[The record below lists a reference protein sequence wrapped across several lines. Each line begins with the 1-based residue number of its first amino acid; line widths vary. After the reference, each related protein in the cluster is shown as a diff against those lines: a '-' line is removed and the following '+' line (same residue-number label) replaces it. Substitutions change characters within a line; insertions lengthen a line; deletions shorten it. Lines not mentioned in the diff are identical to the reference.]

1 MMNRNHN
8 MKRNIE
14 RLAAGALAAAV
25 GFGTAACGAAG
36 TGSKSSSKDTL
47 KATKE
52 KLEDTMEVSSSFG
65 DKADEDAE
73 KIETVYVS
81 ADADGSAKDV
91 TVSNWLRNYSGQDKI
106 EDKSDLTDIKNVKG
120 NQKYEKGSDGALTW
134 DADGKD
140 VFYQGKTKDTLP
152 VGVKVSYKLDGQ
164 DIDAKDL
171 AGKSGKVT
179 IRFDYTNTAKTT
191 VNVDGQDKGMTVP
204 FAMIS
209 GMVLPSDH
217 FSNITV
223 TNGKVVS
230 DADNNIVMGVALP
243 GLSDALS
250 IDRSKLDELGVDS
263 ETTIPD
269 YVEITADAKDFELGL
284 TMTMASA
291 NVLSDL
297 GFSDYDNSDAVNKIG
312 DDMDKLQSSMQQLI
326 DGGQKISDG
335 TKSLKEGSAALKD
348 GVNAYTGGVSQL
360 TAGAKKLNDSIS
372 TLTDG
377 TQKLSDGV
385 KLLKQKLSQAK
396 SSKDV
401 QEIQSL
407 YQSYQNIYNT
417 LTNPNDKYKQ
427 AEVSVGK
434 LSGIQT
440 QLTDLQNSIKDV
452 SADTLNKQLITEG
465 ETEANQQIETLES
478 KLADGITGNE
488 KLQGLANM
496 ILQRKLTDQ
505 EAQAIVTYVLMN
517 NLSGNQSLSQDTLNS
532 EKFQSTMEGA
542 IGDAAKSY
550 ITKPDYRT
558 KVLTTVQANK
568 DTFKATIQ
576 SAIKTE
582 VENEVNSKKAYDTMV
597 SQVKTAVKT
606 KYPTM
611 SDIDAST
618 NAELIV
624 KSAILSAINNKEKFN
639 EDFLEGPVV
648 DKDGNRDARKS
659 VFQNTYI
666 ATAVATLSG
675 LQTNAIAAKG
685 ITKEQAFHDQPTRG
699 YEKIKSVSDLSTN
712 DQAWLAATG
721 MTQKEWDYLSTWS
734 RVTDD
739 TDANTGAEYLVKYQT
754 FMTKFAMIQSAYNS
768 VQSKLSELS
777 MGVDQLDSGASQLLN
792 GISKQLAPG
801 VLQLYN
807 GAAKLNSNSSALNK
821 GASELYEGAGQLA
834 DGSAT
839 LSDGLVQF
847 NDEGIAK
854 LSEAFTGEVSQ
865 FADQL
870 KAVDD
875 AGKSYTTFSGKADDM
890 NSSVKFIIETDEISK
905 DSKK

>member
-25 GFGTAACGAAG
+25 GFGTVACGAAG
-36 TGSKSSSKDTL
+36 TSSKSSSKDTL

-52 KLEDTMEVSSSFG
+52 KLEDTMEVSTSFG

-91 TVSNWLRNYSGQDKI
+91 TVSNWLRNYSGQNKI

-191 VNVDGQDKGMTVP
+191 VNVDGQDKEMTVP

-407 YQSYQNIYNT
+407 YQTYLDIYNQ
-417 LTNPNDKYKQ
+417 LKNPNGDFAK
-427 AEVSVGK
+427 AVASVGSLTGLQTEKAK
-434 LSGIQT
+434 LQDSVNGFDATTPLYQ
-440 QLTDLQNSIKDV
+440 QALSEVNSLL
-452 SADTLNKQLITEG
+452 ANKQGELIKRIKAG
-465 ETEANQQIETLES
+465 YQEAYKKATLQS
-478 KLADGITGNE
+478 KDLSDDEA
-488 KLQGLANM
+488 KM
-496 ILQRKLTDQ
+496 ILSYAMIQ
-505 EAQAIVTYVLMN
+505 EAQELQQSKQTLTLSDLQSDAFQKSFGEKVTQAVQAYLMD
-517 NLSGNQSLSQDTLNS
+517 NLNHT
-532 EKFQSTMEGA
+532 
-542 IGDAAKSY
+542 
-550 ITKPDYRT
+550 
-558 KVLTTVQANK
+558 TTVRDKVSLAGDNTQNALNK
-568 DTFKATIQ
+568 AIQDQVSAQVKDAYQQTVAAVKATINTANPGMQDSEQ
-576 SAIKTE
+576 SE
-582 VENEVNSKKAYDTMV
+582 
-597 SQVKTAVKT
+597 
-606 KYPTM
+606 
-611 SDIDAST
+611 
-618 NAELIV
+618 NAELIT
-624 KSAILSAINNKEKFN
+624 KIAIKNAMDKGEIFNSAFMKQGGKFQTLYLVPAA
-639 EDFLEGPVV
+639 E
-648 DKDGNRDARKS
+648 
-659 VFQNTYI
+659 
-666 ATAVATLSG
+666 TLSG
-675 LQTNAIAAKG
+675 MQTNVQKAQG
-685 ITKEQAFHDQPTRG
+685 ITKAEAENTEPKTRG
-699 YEKIKSVSDLSTN
+699 YENIKSENDLSQEN
-712 DQAWLAATG
+712 KAWLAATG
-721 MTQKEWDYLSTWS
+721 MTKTEWTYLSIRS
-734 RVTDD
+734 RITDD
-739 TDANTGAEYLVKYQT
+739 KAANTGAEYLVKYNA

-807 GAAKLNSNSSALNK
+807 GAAKLNSNSAALNK

>member
-1 MMNRNHN
+1 MEVRFIMNRNKN
-8 MKRNIE
+8 IKRNVE
-14 RLAAGALAAAV
+14 RIAAGALAAAV
-25 GFGTAACGAAG
+25 GFGATACGVVGTKTSAA
-36 TGSKSSSKDTL
+36 SKDSL

-52 KLEDTMEVSSSFG
+52 KLEDTMEVSTSFG
-65 DKADEDAE
+65 DKADQDAE
-73 KIETVYVS
+73 KLETVYVS

-91 TVSNWLRNYSGQDKI
+91 TVSNWLRNYSGKDKI
-106 EDKSDLTDIKNVKG
+106 DDKSDLTDIKNVKG
-120 NQKYEKGSDGALTW
+120 NQKFEKGSDGALTW

-140 VFYQGKTKDTLP
+140 VFYQGKTKDSLP
-152 VGVKVSYKLDGQ
+152 VGVKVSYKLDGE
-164 DIDAKDL
+164 DIDPKDL

-179 IRFDYTNTAKTT
+179 IRFDYTNMAKTT
-191 VNVDGQDKGMTVP
+191 VNVDGQDKEMTVP

-250 IDRSKLDELGVDS
+250 IDRSKLDDLGVDA

-326 DGGQKISDG
+326 DGGKKVSDG
-335 TKSLKEGSAALKD
+335 TAALKEGSAALKD

-377 TQKLSDGV
+377 AQKLSDGV

-396 SSKDV
+396 SSDDVKD
-401 QEIQSL
+401 IQSL
-407 YQSYQNIYNT
+407 YQSYQNIYNQ
-417 LTNPNDKYKQ
+417 LMDKNKEFEQATESIGYLNTAQTKMAEMQKTAAGFTDDSKTRAFTGIVKTELDNAKSQIKDTYDQENKPKQ
-427 AEVSVGK
+427 
-434 LSGIQT
+434 LSDEDAATILDYILLNVAQNEQAKMNTESLENFLQT
-440 QLTDLQNSIKDV
+440 QDFKTFLTTY
-452 SADTLNKQLITEG
+452 DTNKTTI
-465 ETEANQQIETLES
+465 
-478 KLADGITGNE
+478 
-488 KLQGLANM
+488 QGA
-496 ILQRKLTDQ
+496 
-505 EAQAIVTYVLMN
+505 V
-517 NLSGNQSLSQDTLNS
+517 NS
-532 EKFQSTMEGA
+532 EKG
-542 IGDAAKSY
+542 
-550 ITKPDYRT
+550 
-558 KVLTTVQANK
+558 
-568 DTFKATIQ
+568 KATIKN
-576 SAIKTE
+576 IKSSLLKAGI
-582 VENEVNSKKAYDTMV
+582 NKAYNTV
-597 SQVKTAVKT
+597 LNKVE
-606 KYPTM
+606 
-611 SDIDAST
+611 T
-618 NAELIV
+618 NLR
-624 KSAILSAINNKEKFN
+624 NNKVSEDKVEEYAKLITNSAVMNALNKNETFN
-639 EDFLEGPVV
+639 EDFLYGTKQT
-648 DKDGNRDARKS
+648 DDGKRDPSTS
-659 VFQNTYI
+659 VFQNFYI
-666 ATAVATLSG
+666 GNASKSLVSVQQNMSKARVISKSQVPSS
-675 LQTNAIAAKG
+675 LQ
-685 ITKEQAFHDQPTRG
+685 TRG
-699 YEKIKSVSDLSTN
+699 YENIKDASDLSTD
-712 DQAWLAATG
+712 DQTWLAATG
-721 MTQKEWDYLSTWS
+721 MTKEEWQYLAEWS
-734 RVTDD
+734 KVYDESD
-739 TDANTGAEYLVKYQT
+739 PNANTGAEYYVKYQT
-754 FMTKFAMIQSAYNS
+754 FMTKFAKIQSAYNS

-777 MGVDQLDSGASQLLN
+777 NGVDQLDAGTSQLLN
-792 GISKQLAPG
+792 GISNQLAPG

-807 GAAKLNSNSSALNK
+807 GAAKLNANSAALSK
-821 GASELYEGAGQLA
+821 GASQLYEGAGQLA

>member
-1 MMNRNHN
+1 
-8 MKRNIE
+8 
-14 RLAAGALAAAV
+14 V
-25 GFGTAACGAAG
+25 
-36 TGSKSSSKDTL
+36 
-47 KATKE
+47 
-52 KLEDTMEVSSSFG
+52 
-65 DKADEDAE
+65 DA
-73 KIETVYVS
+73 
-81 ADADGSAKDV
+81 
-91 TVSNWLRNYSGQDKI
+91 
-106 EDKSDLTDIKNVKG
+106 
-120 NQKYEKGSDGALTW
+120 
-134 DADGKD
+134 
-140 VFYQGKTKDTLP
+140 
-152 VGVKVSYKLDGQ
+152 
-164 DIDAKDL
+164 
-171 AGKSGKVT
+171 
-179 IRFDYTNTAKTT
+179 
-191 VNVDGQDKGMTVP
+191 
-204 FAMIS
+204 
-209 GMVLPSDH
+209 
-217 FSNITV
+217 
-223 TNGKVVS
+223 
-230 DADNNIVMGVALP
+230 
-243 GLSDALS
+243 
-250 IDRSKLDELGVDS
+250 

-396 SSKDV
+396 SSDDV
-401 QEIQSL
+401 KKIQSL

-417 LTNPNDKYKQ
+417 LTNPNDIYKQ

-440 QLTDLQNSIKDV
+440 QLTDLQNSVKDV
-452 SADTLNKQLITEG
+452 RAETLNQKLL
-465 ETEANQQIETLES
+465 EAGMKKANDTVAASEKT
-478 KLADGITGNE
+478 AVDGIKNDPT
-488 KLQGLANM
+488 
-496 ILQRKLTDQ
+496 
-505 EAQAIVTYVLMN
+505 AQAAAKMLLKQDSLKDDQAKTIYTYALIQAYQ
-517 NLSGNQSLSQDTLNS
+517 NLAANKQSLTLDLLNQPEFQTQLQDLI
-532 EKFQSTMEGA
+532 KQSTDAYFKNKRGVEG
-542 IGDAAKSY
+542 
-550 ITKPDYRT
+550 
-558 KVLTTVQANK
+558 TVQK
-568 DTFKATIQ
+568 YGSTVSATIQ
-576 SAIKTE
+576 KAVSDGVSKKVTDADAYNTILNPVKAEIKKQYPSMSDTDVTSNADLITKAAIKNAIDE
-582 VENEVNSKKAYDTMV
+582 GMDFNPDTF
-597 SQVKTAVKT
+597 
-606 KYPTM
+606 
-611 SDIDAST
+611 SDKIQTYVYAAS
-618 NAELIV
+618 
-624 KSAILSAINNKEKFN
+624 S
-639 EDFLEGPVV
+639 
-648 DKDGNRDARKS
+648 
-659 VFQNTYI
+659 
-666 ATAVATLSG
+666 TLSG
-675 LQTNAIAAKG
+675 IQTDATAAKG
-685 ITKEQAFHDQPTRG
+685 ITKEEAAKEQPTRG
-699 YEKIKSVSDLSTN
+699 YEKYEKITDPSQISPEDKT
-712 DQAWLAATG
+712 WLAATG

-739 TDANTGAEYLVKYQT
+739 ANANTGAEYLVKYNA
-754 FMTKFAMIQSAYNS
+754 FMIKFAMIQSAYNS

-777 MGVDQLDSGASQLLN
+777 NGVDQLDAGTSQLLN
-792 GISKQLAPG
+792 GISQQLAPG

-807 GAAKLNSNSSALNK
+807 GAAKLNANSAALSK
-821 GASELYEGAGQLA
+821 GASQLYEGAGQLA

-905 DSKK
+905 DSKN

>member
-1 MMNRNHN
+1 MNRNHN

-25 GFGTAACGAAG
+25 GFGTVACGAAG
-36 TGSKSSSKDTL
+36 TSSKSSSKDTL

-52 KLEDTMEVSSSFG
+52 KLEDTMEVSTSFG

-91 TVSNWLRNYSGQDKI
+91 TVSNWLRNYSGKDKI
-106 EDKSDLTDIKNVKG
+106 DDKSDLTDIKNVKG
-120 NQKYEKGSDGALTW
+120 NQKFEKGSDGALTW

-140 VFYQGKTKDTLP
+140 VFYQGKTKDSLP

-191 VNVDGQDKGMTVP
+191 VNVDGQDKEMTVP

-326 DGGQKISDG
+326 DGGKKVSDG
-335 TKSLKEGSAALKD
+335 TAALKEGSAALKD

-377 TQKLSDGV
+377 AQKLSDGV

-396 SSKDV
+396 SSDDV
-401 QEIQSL
+401 KKIQSL

-417 LTNPNDKYKQ
+417 LTNPNDIYKQ

-440 QLTDLQNSIKDV
+440 QLTDLQNSVKDV
-452 SADTLNKQLITEG
+452 SADTLNQKLL
-465 ETEANQQIETLES
+465 EAGMKKANDEVQNDLLLSIKTGYTAGM
-478 KLADGITGNE
+478 KLA
-488 KLQGLANM
+488 
-496 ILQRKLTDQ
+496 
-505 EAQAIVTYVLMN
+505 
-517 NLSGNQSLSQDTLNS
+517 
-532 EKFQSTMEGA
+532 TM
-542 IGDAAKSY
+542 
-550 ITKPDYRT
+550 KPDYSLTDDQAKMIMNYALIQEYYKLAQKGQAFSLDALSSDEFTNPKTGVVAQSVGAYVSDTLKGT
-558 KVLTTVQANK
+558 KTVENTVNSDKGKAILQGIQSGVQKTVSDTVNAEVTKADAYNK
-568 DTFKATIQ
+568 ILNPVKAEIKKQYPSMSDTDVTSNADLITKAAIKNAIDEGMDFNPDTFSDKIQ
-576 SAIKTE
+576 TY
-582 VENEVNSKKAYDTMV
+582 V
-597 SQVKTAVKT
+597 
-606 KYPTM
+606 
-611 SDIDAST
+611 DAAS
-618 NAELIV
+618 
-624 KSAILSAINNKEKFN
+624 S
-639 EDFLEGPVV
+639 
-648 DKDGNRDARKS
+648 
-659 VFQNTYI
+659 
-666 ATAVATLSG
+666 TLSG
-675 LQTNAIAAKG
+675 IQTDATAAKG
-685 ITKEQAFHDQPTRG
+685 ITKEEAAKEQPTRG
-699 YEKIKSVSDLSTN
+699 YEKYEKITDPSQISPEDKT
-712 DQAWLAATG
+712 WLAATG

-739 TDANTGAEYLVKYQT
+739 ANANTGAEYLVKYNA
-754 FMTKFAMIQSAYNS
+754 FMIKFAMIQSAYNS

-777 MGVDQLDSGASQLLN
+777 NGVDQLDAGTSQLLN
-792 GISKQLAPG
+792 GISQQLAPG

-807 GAAKLNSNSSALNK
+807 GAAKLNANSAALSK
-821 GASELYEGAGQLA
+821 GASQLYEGAGQLA

-905 DSKK
+905 DSKN

>member
-1 MMNRNHN
+1 MNRNHN

-25 GFGTAACGAAG
+25 GFGTVACGAAG
-36 TGSKSSSKDTL
+36 TSSKSSSKDTL

-52 KLEDTMEVSSSFG
+52 KLEDTMEVSTSFG

-91 TVSNWLRNYSGQDKI
+91 TVSNWLRNYSGKDKI
-106 EDKSDLTDIKNVKG
+106 DDKSDLTDIKNVKG
-120 NQKYEKGSDGALTW
+120 NQKFEKGSDGALTW
-134 DADGKD
+134 NADGKD
-140 VFYQGKTKDTLP
+140 VFYQGKTKDSLP

-191 VNVDGQDKGMTVP
+191 VNVDGQDKEMTVP

-250 IDRSKLDELGVDS
+250 IDRSKLDDLGVDA

-326 DGGQKISDG
+326 DGGQKVSDG
-335 TKSLKEGSAALKD
+335 TKTLKEGSAALKD

-401 QEIQSL
+401 KDIQNL

-417 LTNPNDKYKQ
+417 LNNPNGAYKQ

-434 LSGIQT
+434 LSDTQT
-440 QLTDLQNSIKDV
+440 KLTDLQNSVKDV
-452 SADTLNKQLITEG
+452 SADTLNQKLL
-465 ETEANQQIETLES
+465 EAGMT
-478 KLADGITGNE
+478 K
-488 KLQGLANM
+488 AND
-496 ILQRKLTDQ
+496 T
-505 EAQAIVTYVLMN
+505 VTA
-517 NLSGNQSLSQDTLNS
+517 S
-532 EKFQSTMEGA
+532 EK
-542 IGDAAKSY
+542 DADAY
-550 ITKPDYRT
+550 NTI
-558 KVLTTVQANK
+558 LNTV
-568 DTFKATIQ
+568 KAG
-576 SAIKTE
+576 IKKQYH
-582 VENEVNSKKAYDTMV
+582 S
-597 SQVKTAVKT
+597 
-606 KYPTM
+606 M
-611 SDIDAST
+611 SDTDIAS
-618 NAELIV
+618 NAELIT
-624 KSAILSAINNKEKFN
+624 KAAIKNAIDDNMDFN
-639 EDFLEGPVV
+639 PDTFSTNIQTYV
-648 DKDGNRDARKS
+648 
-659 VFQNTYI
+659 NT
-666 ATAVATLSG
+666 ASSTLSG
-675 LQTNAIAAKG
+675 IQTNATAAKG
-685 ITKEQAFHDQPTRG
+685 ITKEVAAKEQPTRG
-699 YEKIKSVSDLSTN
+699 YENIKSASDLSTT

-739 TDANTGAEYLVKYQT
+739 ANANTGAEYLVKYNA
-754 FMTKFAMIQSAYNS
+754 FMIKFAMIQSAYNS

-777 MGVDQLDSGASQLLN
+777 NGVDQLDAGTSQLLN
-792 GISKQLAPG
+792 GISQQLAPG

-807 GAAKLNSNSSALNK
+807 GAAKLNSNSAALNK

-905 DSKK
+905 DSKN